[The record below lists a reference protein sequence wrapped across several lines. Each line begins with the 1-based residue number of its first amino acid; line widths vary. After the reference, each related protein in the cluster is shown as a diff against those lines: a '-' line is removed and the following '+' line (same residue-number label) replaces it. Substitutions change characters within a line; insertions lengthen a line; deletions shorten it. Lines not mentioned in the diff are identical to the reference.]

1 MINFSLPYLQL
12 TILLL
17 FNEESIQLFLL
28 NHLLFKTNLMDF
40 QREVGIVPQ
49 QHLKIIDYDK
59 CIEKKIVLS
68 LRKNTSK
75 DVSYQLVWS
84 PNPTSFSLFIQVYL
98 LNNSKMMPP
107 LLRNASTLQDHCKL
121 DFPSKIIF

>member
-1 MINFSLPYLQL
+1 
-12 TILLL
+12 
-17 FNEESIQLFLL
+17 
-28 NHLLFKTNLMDF
+28 MDF